1 MFTSCAGKKRH
12 SINEWIF
19 SKTKFVGANVKIKL
33 DLSNYPT
40 QTDLKNATGVDR
52 SDFAKKTDL
61 ANLKPDV
68 DKLDIKKFKNVP
80 SNLSNLKSKVV
91 KLDVDE
97 LVPVPVDL
105 TKLSDVVRNDV
116 VNPIQDGGATNFS
129 PVPSPNVSYNR
140 PQNFLTFSFN
150 SFATLV

>member
-116 VNPIQDGGATNFS
+116 VNPIQDRGG
-129 PVPSPNVSYNR
+129 Y
-140 PQNFLTFSFN
+140 QFLPCTFSKR
-150 SFATLV
+150 LVQ

>member
-1 MFTSCAGKKRH
+1 M
-12 SINEWIF
+12 
-19 SKTKFVGANVKIKL
+19 
-33 DLSNYPT
+33 SNYPT

-129 PVPSPNVSYNR
+129 PVPSPDVSYNR
-140 PQNFLTFSFN
+140 PQNS
-150 SFATLV
+150 